1 MSSIAAAPSA
11 AAAGGPSSYISSG
24 SDDRA
29 PIPTSLQAQSTAA
42 FSPFKSASAVGTS
55 IRRPPS
61 SRPATSMS
69 MRSNRPTTAA
79 SATKSQPA
87 SGICAVIETRGIGR
101 EVGIAVLDQDTGK
114 GHAKVEERRLL
125 ADELNVSLLTT
136 IFRKSHPLPDTQ
148 TYIKTIQHL
157 SLTGVAV
164 LLAPGNAQNS
174 AAGSALLGERFSQA
188 THGQNS
194 VLLQCIEEA
203 FGVGPTHIH
212 RRHWNEKE
220 GAAYIQRLIAAE
232 QPAPAPVNDSEGAS
246 TTTSSI
252 KDQSS
257 SGKNTGL
264 GSVSGRVTG
273 TAALT
278 AVSSKY
284 YALSAACA
292 LFRYLE
298 SAEDSSFRNN
308 SLFIEYRSPEGVL
321 FIGSETVR
329 SLELLEN
336 NLNKKSKQCL
346 FGLMNF
352 CATPMAER
360 LLRMNL
366 LQPLTDR
373 NTIESRHDA
382 VEEMVHSEERYAS
395 VTQSLKPLAQHKIDG
410 DKLISQVCM
419 AERSQL
425 RSPAQTETKIA
436 NILSL
441 RTFVRSLRPAKHA
454 LDGCSSG
461 LLRAVRMFLDSD
473 ELDEIAMA
481 IESCINNDMLEGKVK
496 LGKSGLAARNAR
508 LQDVDNSLQSNRSAL
523 LDVARE
529 TYKENIKDIYD
540 LAAELSETHQLPL
553 TLKYAASGFVLDL
566 KTEHA
571 PNQRDLPRT
580 FINVVKGR
588 TKTYTMST
596 IELKKRNQKMLDSMN
611 EVLLLSDQTIEELRQ
626 DVTDRVGALFKAS
639 EAIAILDMLASF
651 AHLVTVQNCVRPELT
666 NTLAISNGRHPVLA
680 RFPTQ
685 KLIGNDVYASEGQ
698 SFTLING
705 PNMSG
710 KSTYLQQIALLVIMA
725 SVGSFVPA
733 QYASFPTYD
742 AILTC
747 ECRSDNLA
755 QQLSSFA
762 AEMRA
767 TSFILS
773 AATPR
778 SLVLIDELGR
788 ATSTSEGF
796 GFSYAVAEHLIGSG
810 TTTFWATH
818 LTDLNVVLGQHF
830 NVCST
835 TFQVDVAKRGQQ
847 VSMDFR
853 HRIVEGPGANHHLG
867 LQLARLAGVPKDVC
881 DTAEKLAAELREAEE
896 RQRAKSKA
904 SAVVQRR
911 KIILQLDAL
920 LRQTLESSRLPAKD
934 LREFLIRL
942 QDEATDELYE
952 TYSEADTRSNRAN
965 EEEKDGGG
973 GEEREEEEKMET

>member
-101 EVGIAVLDQDTGK
+101 EVGIAVLDQDTGR
-114 GHAKVEERRLL
+114 VTLCQL
-125 ADELNVSLLTT
+125 A
-136 IFRKSHPLPDTQ
+136 DTQ

-273 TAALT
+273 TAVLT

-508 LQDVDNSLQSNRSAL
+508 LYAVKVRSTLFSAAHVSKTLTTRCSLIAAL
-523 LDVARE
+523 CS
-529 TYKENIKDIYD
+529 TDIYD

-588 TKTYTMST
+588 SKTYTMST

-818 LTDLNVVLGQHF
+818 LTNLNVVLGQHF
-830 NVCST
+830 NVCSK

>member
-11 AAAGGPSSYISSG
+11 AAAGAYSSHMSTASS
-24 SDDRA
+24 DERA
-29 PIPTSLQAQSTAA
+29 PTSLQAQSTAA
-42 FSPFKSASAVGTS
+42 FSPFKTASAVGTS

-61 SRPATSMS
+61 SRPPTSMS

-79 SATKSQPA
+79 SANTSQPA
-87 SGICAVIETRGIGR
+87 SGVCAVIETRGIGR
-101 EVGIAVLDQDTGK
+101 EVGIAVLDQDTG
-114 GHAKVEERRLL
+114 
-125 ADELNVSLLTT
+125 
-136 IFRKSHPLPDTQ
+136 
-148 TYIKTIQHL
+148 
-157 SLTGVAV
+157 
-164 LLAPGNAQNS
+164 
-174 AAGSALLGERFSQA
+174 
-188 THGQNS
+188 
-194 VLLQCIEEA
+194 
-203 FGVGPTHIH
+203 
-212 RRHWNEKE
+212 
-220 GAAYIQRLIAAE
+220 AAYIQRLIAAE
-232 QPAPAPVNDSEGAS
+232 QPAPESSNNSEDTS
-246 TTTSSI
+246 TSSI

-257 SGKNTGL
+257 SNKPTGL

-298 SAEDSSFRNN
+298 SAEDASFRNN

-321 FIGSETVR
+321 FIGTETVQ

-336 NLNKKSKQCL
+336 NLNRKSKQCL
-346 FGLMNF
+346 F
-352 CATPMAER
+352 
-360 LLRMNL
+360 
-366 LQPLTDR
+366 
-373 NTIESRHDA
+373 DA

-395 VTQSLKPLAQHKIDG
+395 VNQSLKPLAQHKIDG

-436 NILSL
+436 NVLSL

-473 ELDEIAMA
+473 DLDEIAVA
-481 IESCINNDMLEGKVK
+481 IESCINNDMLDGKVK
-496 LGKSGLAARNAR
+496 LGKSGLAARNTR
-508 LQDVDNSLQSNRSAL
+508 L
-523 LDVARE
+523 
-529 TYKENIKDIYD
+529 
-540 LAAELSETHQLPL
+540 
-553 TLKYAASGFVLDL
+553 YAVKLEI
-566 KTEHA
+566 KTEYA
-571 PNQRDLPRT
+571 PNQRDLPRA

-588 TKTYTMST
+588 SKTYTMST
-596 IELKKRNQKMLDSMN
+596 LELKKRNQKMLDSMN

-626 DVTDRVGALFKAS
+626 EVTERVGSLFKAS

-651 AHLVTVQNCVRPELT
+651 AHLVTVQSCVRPELT

-685 KLIGNDVYASEGQ
+685 KLVGNDVYASEGQ

-733 QYASFPTYD
+733 EYASFPTFD

-796 GFSYAVAEHLIGSG
+796 GFSHAVAERLIGGG

-818 LTDLNVVLGQHF
+818 LTDLNVVLGRHF
-830 NVCST
+830 NVCSK

-867 LQLARLAGVPKDVC
+867 LQLARLAGVPRDVC

-911 KIILQLDAL
+911 KIILKLDAL

-952 TYSEADTRSNRAN
+952 TYSDAGTRSEKEGEG
-965 EEEKDGGG
+965 EEEDFKMDT
-973 GEEREEEEKMET
+973 EESS

>member
-11 AAAGGPSSYISSG
+11 AAAGAYSSHMSTASS
-24 SDDRA
+24 DERA
-29 PIPTSLQAQSTAA
+29 PTSLQAQSTAA
-42 FSPFKSASAVGTS
+42 FSPFKTASAVGTS

-61 SRPATSMS
+61 SRPPTSMS

-79 SATKSQPA
+79 SANTSQPA
-87 SGICAVIETRGIGR
+87 SGVCAVIETRGIGR
-101 EVGIAVLDQDTGK
+101 EVGIAVLDQDT
-114 GHAKVEERRLL
+114 
-125 ADELNVSLLTT
+125 
-136 IFRKSHPLPDTQ
+136 DTQ

-164 LLAPGNAQNS
+164 LLAPGNAQN
-174 AAGSALLGERFSQA
+174 AGAGSSLLGERFSQA
-188 THGQNS
+188 TQTQSS

-232 QPAPAPVNDSEGAS
+232 QPAPESSNNSEDTS
-246 TTTSSI
+246 TSSI

-257 SGKNTGL
+257 SNKPTGL

-298 SAEDSSFRNN
+298 SAEDASFRNN

-321 FIGSETVR
+321 FIGTETVQ

-336 NLNKKSKQCL
+336 NLNRKSKQCL

-395 VTQSLKPLAQHKIDG
+395 VNQSLKPLAQHKIDG

-436 NILSL
+436 NVLSL

-473 ELDEIAMA
+473 DLDEIAVA
-481 IESCINNDMLEGKVK
+481 IESCINNDMLDGKVK
-496 LGKSGLAARNAR
+496 LGKSGLAARNTR
-508 LQDVDNSLQSNRSAL
+508 LYAVKSNRSAL

-540 LAAELSETHQLPL
+540 LSAELSETHQLPV
-553 TLKYAASGFVLDL
+553 TLKYAATGFILEI
-566 KTEHA
+566 KTEYA
-571 PNQRDLPRT
+571 PNQRDLPRA

-588 TKTYTMST
+588 SKTYTMST
-596 IELKKRNQKMLDSMN
+596 LELKKRNQKMLDSMN

-626 DVTDRVGALFKAS
+626 EVTERVGSLFKAS

-651 AHLVTVQNCVRPELT
+651 AHLVTVQSCVRPELT

-685 KLIGNDVYASEGQ
+685 KLVGNDVYASEGQ

-733 QYASFPTYD
+733 EYASFPTFD

-796 GFSYAVAEHLIGSG
+796 GFSHAVAERLIGGG

-818 LTDLNVVLGQHF
+818 LTDLNVVLGRHF
-830 NVCST
+830 NVCSK

-867 LQLARLAGVPKDVC
+867 LQLARLAGVPRDVC

-911 KIILQLDAL
+911 KIILKLDAL

-952 TYSEADTRSNRAN
+952 TYSDAGTRSEKEGEG
-965 EEEKDGGG
+965 EEEDFKMDT
-973 GEEREEEEKMET
+973 EESS

>member
-11 AAAGGPSSYISSG
+11 AAAGAYSSHMSTASS
-24 SDDRA
+24 DERA
-29 PIPTSLQAQSTAA
+29 PTSLQAQSTAA
-42 FSPFKSASAVGTS
+42 FSPFKTASAVGTS

-61 SRPATSMS
+61 SRPPTSMS

-79 SATKSQPA
+79 SANTSQPA
-87 SGICAVIETRGIGR
+87 SGVCAVIETRGIGR
-101 EVGIAVLDQDTGK
+101 EVGIAVLDQDTGR
-114 GHAKVEERRLL
+114 VTLCQL
-125 ADELNVSLLTT
+125 A
-136 IFRKSHPLPDTQ
+136 DTQ

-164 LLAPGNAQNS
+164 LLAPGNAQN
-174 AAGSALLGERFSQA
+174 AGAGSSLLGERFSQA
-188 THGQNS
+188 TQTQSS

-232 QPAPAPVNDSEGAS
+232 QPAPESSNNSEDTS
-246 TTTSSI
+246 TSSI

-257 SGKNTGL
+257 SNKPTGL

-298 SAEDSSFRNN
+298 SAEDASFRNN

-321 FIGSETVR
+321 FIGTETVQ

-336 NLNKKSKQCL
+336 NLNRKSKQCL
-346 FGLMNF
+346 F
-352 CATPMAER
+352 
-360 LLRMNL
+360 
-366 LQPLTDR
+366 
-373 NTIESRHDA
+373 DA

-395 VTQSLKPLAQHKIDG
+395 VNQSLKPLAQHKIDG

-436 NILSL
+436 NVLSL

-473 ELDEIAMA
+473 DLDEIAVA
-481 IESCINNDMLEGKVK
+481 IESCINNDMLDGKVK
-496 LGKSGLAARNAR
+496 LGKSGLAARNTR
-508 LQDVDNSLQSNRSAL
+508 LL
-523 LDVARE
+523 E
-529 TYKENIKDIYD
+529 I
-540 LAAELSETHQLPL
+540 
-553 TLKYAASGFVLDL
+553 
-566 KTEHA
+566 KTEYA
-571 PNQRDLPRT
+571 PNQRDLPRA

-588 TKTYTMST
+588 SKTYTMST
-596 IELKKRNQKMLDSMN
+596 LELKKRNQKMLDSMN

-626 DVTDRVGALFKAS
+626 EVTERVGSLFKAS

-651 AHLVTVQNCVRPELT
+651 AHLVTVQSCVRPELT

-685 KLIGNDVYASEGQ
+685 KLVGNDVYASEGQ

-733 QYASFPTYD
+733 EYASFPTFD

-796 GFSYAVAEHLIGSG
+796 GFSHAVAERLIGGG

-818 LTDLNVVLGQHF
+818 LTDLNVVLGRHF
-830 NVCST
+830 NVCSK

-867 LQLARLAGVPKDVC
+867 LQLARLAGVPRDVC

-911 KIILQLDAL
+911 KIILKLDAL

-952 TYSEADTRSNRAN
+952 TYSDAGTRSEKEGEG
-965 EEEKDGGG
+965 EEEDFKMDT
-973 GEEREEEEKMET
+973 EESS

>member
-11 AAAGGPSSYISSG
+11 AAAGAYSSHMSTASS
-24 SDDRA
+24 DERA
-29 PIPTSLQAQSTAA
+29 PTSLQAQSTAA
-42 FSPFKSASAVGTS
+42 FSPFKTASAVGTS

-61 SRPATSMS
+61 SRPPTSMS

-79 SATKSQPA
+79 SANTSQPA
-87 SGICAVIETRGIGR
+87 SGVCAVIETRGIGR
-101 EVGIAVLDQDTGK
+101 EVGIAVLDQDT
-114 GHAKVEERRLL
+114 
-125 ADELNVSLLTT
+125 
-136 IFRKSHPLPDTQ
+136 DTQ

-164 LLAPGNAQNS
+164 LLAPGNAQN
-174 AAGSALLGERFSQA
+174 AGAGSSLLGERFSQA
-188 THGQNS
+188 TQTQSS

-232 QPAPAPVNDSEGAS
+232 QPAPESSNNSEDTS
-246 TTTSSI
+246 TSSI

-257 SGKNTGL
+257 SNKPTGL

-298 SAEDSSFRNN
+298 SAEDASFRNN

-321 FIGSETVR
+321 FIGTETVQ

-336 NLNKKSKQCL
+336 NLNRKSKQCL
-346 FGLMNF
+346 F
-352 CATPMAER
+352 
-360 LLRMNL
+360 
-366 LQPLTDR
+366 
-373 NTIESRHDA
+373 DA

-395 VTQSLKPLAQHKIDG
+395 VNQSLKPLAQHKIDG

-436 NILSL
+436 NVLSL

-473 ELDEIAMA
+473 DLDEIAVA
-481 IESCINNDMLEGKVK
+481 IESCINNDMLDGKVK
-496 LGKSGLAARNAR
+496 LGKSGLAARNTR
-508 LQDVDNSLQSNRSAL
+508 L
-523 LDVARE
+523 
-529 TYKENIKDIYD
+529 
-540 LAAELSETHQLPL
+540 
-553 TLKYAASGFVLDL
+553 YAVKLEI
-566 KTEHA
+566 KTEYA
-571 PNQRDLPRT
+571 PNQRDLPRA

-588 TKTYTMST
+588 SKTYTMST
-596 IELKKRNQKMLDSMN
+596 LELKKRNQKMLDSMN

-626 DVTDRVGALFKAS
+626 EVTERVGSLFKAS

-651 AHLVTVQNCVRPELT
+651 AHLVTVQSCVRPELT

-685 KLIGNDVYASEGQ
+685 KLVGNDVYASEGQ

-733 QYASFPTYD
+733 EYASFPTFD

-796 GFSYAVAEHLIGSG
+796 GFSHAVAERLIGGG

-818 LTDLNVVLGQHF
+818 LTDLNVVLGRHF
-830 NVCST
+830 NVCSK

-867 LQLARLAGVPKDVC
+867 LQLARLAGVPRDVC

-911 KIILQLDAL
+911 KIILKLDAL

-952 TYSEADTRSNRAN
+952 TYSDAGTRSEKEGEG
-965 EEEKDGGG
+965 EEEDFKMDT
-973 GEEREEEEKMET
+973 EESS